1 MIICNL
7 YFTTLL
13 LTQPQS
19 PIALT
24 ESQPISFIILLLTQ
38 QGNDLSPLFQY
49 EYVHQFF
56 SLALNLYDHHEYIP
70 SVSG

>member
-38 QGNDLSPLFQY
+38 QGNDLNPLFQY
-49 EYVHQFF
+49 EYVHQLFYLLNQYD
-56 SLALNLYDHHEYIP
+56 SVIYRAALG
-70 SVSG
+70 V